1 VSDVRPLPTLELPSL
16 RALVARG
23 AYMPRGSLRL
33 LASLVTLD
41 ARDALR
47 LDLCTA
53 AGLAAVVDVDA
64 RGAAL
69 PWEDRH
75 SIATSRARF
84 GLEGAFWRV
93 GPVVRYALESAG
105 LTAPRCSR
113 R

>member
-1 VSDVRPLPTLELPSL
+1 
-16 RALVARG
+16 
-23 AYMPRGSLRL
+23 MPRGSLRFL
-33 LASLVTLD
+33 TSLETLD

-53 AGLAAVVDVDA
+53 VALDATVDA

-75 SIATSRARF
+75 STASARARLD
-84 GLEGAFWRV
+84 LEGAFWRV

-105 LTAPRCSR
+105 FTSWQYSR